1 MKIVSII
8 GRTNVGKSTLFN
20 RLIQKRFAVTSQV
33 PKTTRDR
40 LYSEVSWDG
49 EEFIVV
55 DTAGIDLET
64 DEQELPRKELNEEIA
79 SQIKTAINEADLLIF
94 VVDSQ
99 AGLIETDKE
108 VADIVRRSGKP
119 VVLACNKADSPRYE
133 RNITEFQTL
142 GFKNTCNVSA
152 ISGKQSGNL
161 LDVVVEE
168 LRKTKSEGEYKKAD
182 LSISILGR
190 PNVGKS
196 TLLNSIFGSKRV
208 LVSDIP
214 GTTIDS
220 VDVFLNYEGQTL
232 KLIDTAG
239 IRRRGKIKT
248 GIEKFSV
255 LRALKSISRSDL
267 VILVIDS
274 IEGVTKQDMHIAQF
288 ILESGKGLILAVNKW
303 DVVDRD
309 RDIDNYLRELRYK
322 IKFLPWSPVIFTSGL
337 TGKNVDKV
345 LELALVI
352 KQNREHKLSSRTINE
367 VISKAIIKNPP
378 KSKSGREAKIY
389 FSAQTG
395 VNPPEFTL
403 KVNNSVLF
411 HFSYIRYLE
420 RKIREEFDYMGT
432 PITINLRSNK

>member
-1 MKIVSII
+1 MKVVSII

-49 EEFIVV
+49 EEFIIV

-64 DEQELPRKELNEEIA
+64 DEQELPRKELNEEIS
-79 SQIKTAINEADLLIF
+79 SQIKLAIDEADLLVF
-94 VVDSQ
+94 VVDAQ
-99 AGLIETDKE
+99 TGLIETDKE
-108 VADIVRRSGKP
+108 VANIVRKSGKP
-119 VVLACNKADSPRYE
+119 VVLACNKADSPKYE
-133 RNITEFQTL
+133 RNLTEFQTL

-161 LDVVVEE
+161 LDEVVEE
-168 LRKTKSEGEYKKAD
+168 LRKIKSEGEYKKAD
-182 LSISILGR
+182 LNISILGR

-220 VDVFLNYEGQTL
+220 VDVFLDYEGQTI

-267 VILVIDS
+267 VVLVIDS
-274 IEGVTKQDMHIAQF
+274 IEGVTKQDLHIAQF
-288 ILESGKGLILAVNKW
+288 ILESGKGLILAINKW
-303 DVVDRD
+303 DAVDKERD
-309 RDIDNYLRELRYK
+309 VEHYLRELRYK
-322 IKFLPWSPVIFTSGL
+322 IKFLPWAPVIFTSGL

-345 LELALVI
+345 LELAITI
-352 KQNREHKLSSRTINE
+352 KHNREHKLSARIMNE
-367 VISKAIIKNPP
+367 VISNAIIKNPP
-378 KSKSGREAKIY
+378 KSKKGKEAKIY
-389 FSAQTG
+389 FSAQAG
-395 VNPPEFTL
+395 INPPEFTI
-403 KVNNSVLF
+403 KVNNSALF

-432 PITINLRSNK
+432 PIEINLRSNK